1 MATQN
6 HIVQRHD
13 FDMDNCYRRYEKL
26 KAQLTA
32 RVFTDEEYEAA
43 CRKAAQLA
51 GI

>member
-1 MATQN
+1 MAAQN
-6 HIVQRHD
+6 NFVQRHD
-13 FDMDNCYRRYEKL
+13 FDMDNCYRRYEQL

-32 RVFTDEEYEAA
+32 RAFTENEYEAA

>member
-6 HIVQRHD
+6 NNAQRHD
-13 FDMDNCYRRYEKL
+13 FDMNNCYRRYEQL

-32 RVFTDEEYEAA
+32 RVFTEEEYEAA